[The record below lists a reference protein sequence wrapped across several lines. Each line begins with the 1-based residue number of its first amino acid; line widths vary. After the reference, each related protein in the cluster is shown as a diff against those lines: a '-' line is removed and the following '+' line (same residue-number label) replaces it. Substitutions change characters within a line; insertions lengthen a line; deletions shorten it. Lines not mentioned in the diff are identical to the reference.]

1 MHTPC
6 SPVAHC
12 LRLSVPAT
20 VMSPSTVPGQFHSS
34 IPRKVVGLGSDV
46 VLSIACGQ
54 YHTALSMERSGVWCF
69 GKNDY
74 GQLGINSPDSK
85 ILPCRVSEPL
95 LGVCRGGGCDDDKR
109 WRRWWR
115 FCQA

>member
-1 MHTPC
+1 M
-6 SPVAHC
+6 
-12 LRLSVPAT
+12 
-20 VMSPSTVPGQFHSS
+20 
-34 IPRKVVGLGSDV
+34 
-46 VLSIACGQ
+46 LSIACGQ

-95 LGVCRGGGCDDDKR
+95 LGVTVWQLAAGYYHTLALTADVRARRGLR
-109 WRRWWR
+109 WRLSRWWVR
-115 FCQA
+115 R